1 MTDVSIIDLMD
12 RGYEYDKSA
21 ETSID
26 ENNKKRYSD
35 LAGKTHEDIYNAIIN
50 QVEKAN
56 VSEEMKAE
64 VKAMAEDSKKFVLDF
79 DRAYTNVLLKE
90 AEQKLAEV
98 TATHEQVVDDVMS
111 LAGDMVIA
119 GAEATGNALPS
130 DESLYSEADQSIEG
144 SRSR

>member
-56 VSEEMKAE
+56 VSEEVKAE
-64 VKAMAEDSKKFVLDF
+64 VKTMAEDSKKFVLDF
-79 DRAYTNVLLKE
+79 DRAYTNVLLNE
-90 AEQKLAEV
+90 AEERLNKASV
-98 TATHEQVVDDVMS
+98 NIDQVKE

-119 GAEATGNALPS
+119 SAEATGNALPS

>member
-64 VKAMAEDSKKFVLDF
+64 VKAMAEDSKKFVLDGSITSANNLTYKVNLKV
-79 DRAYTNVLLKE
+79 DTNTYGEGRYMDALGVHL
-90 AEQKLAEV
+90 QKYDL
-98 TATHEQVVDDVMS
+98 
-111 LAGDMVIA
+111 
-119 GAEATGNALPS
+119 NK
-130 DESLYSEADQSIEG
+130 
-144 SRSR
+144 R

>member
-56 VSEEMKAE
+56 VSEEVKAE
-64 VKAMAEDSKKFVLDF
+64 VKTMAEDSKKFVLDF
-79 DRAYTNVLLKE
+79 DRAYTNVLLNE
-90 AEQKLAEV
+90 AEERLNKASV
-98 TATHEQVVDDVMS
+98 NIDQVKE

-119 GAEATGNALPS
+119 SAEATGNALPS
-130 DESLYSEADQSIEG
+130 DESLYSEADQSIEEG
-144 SRSR
+144 KSR